1 MTVSDPSTYH
11 GGGVSHAS
19 GDAQASMEGSSSS
32 SSSTSSNSP
41 SIFSQILADA
51 TSSFETSSPKSSE
64 SLITSAKELASNST
78 ESFKGALKEV
88 GGQSSS
94 SSSFSEGDDSN
105 SNSSGKEDGK
115 RPLNEE
121 ERRGLYVLG
130 LIVAGGWIAGGL
142 AKPSSK
148 DHGSHNAVNDGGITT
163 APGNTLSGGKGS
175 SGKAVIEA
183 KAVGSL
189 VGASSE
195 SFGSSGAGMVG
206 GAQRKV

>member
-51 TSSFETSSPKSSE
+51 TSSFETSS
-64 SLITSAKELASNST
+64 
-78 ESFKGALKEV
+78 
-88 GGQSSS
+88 S
-94 SSSFSEGDDSN
+94 SSSFSERDDSN